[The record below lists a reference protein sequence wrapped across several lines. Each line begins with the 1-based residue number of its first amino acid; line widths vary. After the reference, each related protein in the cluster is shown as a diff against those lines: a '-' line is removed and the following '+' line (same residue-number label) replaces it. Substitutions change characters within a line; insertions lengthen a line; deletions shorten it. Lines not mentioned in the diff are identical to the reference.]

1 MHNFENFSHR
11 LPNPSSSLFSSV
23 TFDVEVFL
31 VLLVAGGFGAFAKV
45 LLTSGVGFALWVF
58 LAPPAGRLP
67 SLARLWGLLLSFV
80 VCGCPRKGQ
89 VGFWCR
95 LLPFVAQAILN

>member
-1 MHNFENFSHR
+1 MHNFENSGFSHR

-58 LAPPAGRLP
+58 LAPPCGAPPFLGAPVGVVVVLCCVRL
-67 SLARLWGLLLSFV
+67 SWEGS
-80 VCGCPRKGQ
+80 
-89 VGFWCR
+89 
-95 LLPFVAQAILN
+95 